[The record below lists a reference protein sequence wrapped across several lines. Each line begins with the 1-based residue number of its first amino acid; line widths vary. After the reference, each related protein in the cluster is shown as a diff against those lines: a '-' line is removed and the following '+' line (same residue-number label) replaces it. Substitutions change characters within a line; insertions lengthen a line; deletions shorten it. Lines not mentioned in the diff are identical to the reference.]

1 MPRNTAPAM
10 DQIPYRLPLVIGAT
24 GHRDLRDED
33 IPALE
38 GAVAK
43 VIERLKRDYL
53 KDTRWS
59 CRVPGL
65 RVLCRWL
72 GLCVD
77 RETPIIVLSS
87 LAEGADRLIARIA
100 MAHGAKLIAPL
111 PLGPD
116 EYRRDFEPGLKPDA
130 AAEFDRM
137 KSDALAA
144 PVMRYANGN
153 TPENVRE
160 ESRRALQYREVGLF
174 IVRHCHVLIALWNGD
189 EHDPAVG
196 GTAEVVAFKRDGIP
210 LEAAASVRA
219 SLDAPEMGPVIHIVT
234 PRAKPG
240 GSVTEVEIDPWLT
253 DFVARYRASHP
264 LADKMDIA
272 DRERRR
278 DQERPA
284 DWRERR
290 QFESWVA
297 FAAKAGLT
305 CRFNREAAKLDASS
319 DGKKRLDTSLS
330 YLFDDPDKKLTGE
343 TAKICAMQLIPHW
356 CGLYQ
361 IADTLAQERQLQFIL
376 DWRTLFGL
384 GFLAIAS
391 FEVGTHLL
399 FNQEWFFWLIGL
411 YGVFFV
417 SVFGWF
423 FNARRH
429 EHQERFLDYRAL
441 AEALRVAV
449 FWKLVGIGWP
459 TEKRPSSE
467 PWSTIDLDSRDAV
480 ADAYPIRQ
488 PSELDWVKTCLRTLE
503 LLDADKSPA
512 ETNHRFDVEGHAWA
526 RIFWVNGQLT
536 FFGKRARE
544 RDHHADIFEKRSLI
558 LVILSI
564 AFAFALFAFDFF
576 FFERIIHVGGQEID
590 WNHENWGHR
599 IVILVIGLL
608 PGVAAVWTGYA
619 ERLALK
625 AQARQYD
632 RMRVLFQRAQDL
644 LESPQPG
651 SFSLTRVLYA
661 ELGREAMEENAEWV
675 AIYRQRPIR
684 PPN

>member
-1 MPRNTAPAM
+1 ME
-10 DQIPYRLPLVIGAT
+10 QIPYRLPLVIGAT

-38 GAVAK
+38 RAVAE
-43 VIERLKRDYL
+43 VIKRLKRDYL
-53 KDTRWS
+53 EGRSWF

-65 RVLCRWL
+65 RILCRWL
-72 GLCVD
+72 GLCTN

-87 LAEGADRLIARIA
+87 LAEGADRLIARVA

-111 PLGPD
+111 PLPPNK
-116 EYRRDFEPGLKPDA
+116 YLHDFQPGLKPDA
-130 AAEFDRM
+130 ASEFNQM
-137 KSDALAA
+137 LAQALAG
-144 PVMRYANGN
+144 PVMRFVGDNSL
-153 TPENVRE
+153 ENVRE
-160 ESRRALQYREVGLF
+160 ESRRARQYREVGLF
-174 IVRHCHVLIALWNGD
+174 IVRHCHVMIALWNGD
-189 EHDPAVG
+189 ERDPAVG
-196 GTAEVVAFKRDGIP
+196 GTAEVVSFKRNGIP
-210 LEAAASVRA
+210 LDAAASVRA
-219 SLDAPEMGPVIHIVT
+219 SLDAPEMGPVIHVVT

-240 GSVTEVEIDPWLT
+240 GSVTEVRAERWGTEL
-253 DFVARYRASHP
+253 VAQYRASHS
-264 LADKMDIA
+264 LAEEEEIA
-272 DRERRR
+272 DRERKGHE
-278 DQERPA
+278 ERSA
-284 DWRERR
+284 DRAERR
-290 QFESWVA
+290 QFESWMA

-305 CRFNREAAKLDASS
+305 CRFNREAAKLDAAS
-319 DGKKRLDTSLS
+319 DGKKRLETSLS
-330 YLFDDPDKKLTGE
+330 HLFDDQDKELSGE
-343 TAKICAMQLIPHW
+343 PAKIRAMELIPHW
-356 CGLYQ
+356 CRLYQ
-361 IADTLAQERQLQFIL
+361 IADTLAQERQTRFIL

-391 FEVGTHLL
+391 FEVGTHLV
-399 FNQEWFFWLIGL
+399 FNQQWFFWLIGL
-411 YGVFFV
+411 YSLFSVL
-417 SVFGWF
+417 VFGWY

-459 TEKRPSSE
+459 TEKTAASG
-467 PWSTIDLDSRDAV
+467 PWSTIDLDSPDAV

-512 ETNHRFDVEGHAWA
+512 AINHRFDVEGHPWA
-526 RIFWVNGQLT
+526 RTFWVNGQLA
-536 FFGKRARE
+536 FFRKRARE
-544 RDHHADIFEKRSLI
+544 RDHQADIFEKRSLI

-564 AFAFALFAFDFF
+564 GFAVSLCIFDYFF
-576 FFERIIHVGGQEID
+576 LEGEIRIGGQEID
-590 WNHENWGHR
+590 WSHENWGHR
-599 IVILVIGLL
+599 IAILVIGLL

-651 SFSLTRVLYA
+651 SVSLIRVLYA